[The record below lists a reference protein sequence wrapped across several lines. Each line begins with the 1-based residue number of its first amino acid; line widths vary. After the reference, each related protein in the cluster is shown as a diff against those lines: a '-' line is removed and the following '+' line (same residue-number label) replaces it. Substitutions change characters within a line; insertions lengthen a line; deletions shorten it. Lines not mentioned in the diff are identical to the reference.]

1 MSPPTGVVG
10 HSDTRRHRTLGHSAS
25 SDTRRHRATTT
36 PLADAMRVDDDDD
49 DDDDGLDAHRRVLGV
64 TREASIGDV
73 RRAFL
78 EVAKRAHPDVATMAT
93 MATTRGGGGGGGGG
107 GCGGCG
113 RGAEVSFRDAV
124 EAREVLVRSMVYA
137 SRGGLGGASSSSSSS
152 ISMSFGAGAARTA
165 GTPQTKAY
173 AAALAA
179 PAFVVA
185 AVVMFAFPSTKTY
198 GHDRE
203 FVMGRVHGVMNVPV
217 NPWLKPEATRP
228 AKTSNEDRMW
238 RRVFGGGERGG

>member
-1 MSPPTGVVG
+1 MGDG
-10 HSDTRRHRTLGHSAS
+10 G
-25 SDTRRHRATTT
+25 
-36 PLADAMRVDDDDD
+36 
-49 DDDDGLDAHRRVLGV
+49 DDDGLDAHRRVLGV
-64 TREASIGDV
+64 TREATIGDV

-78 EVAKRAHPDVATMAT
+78 EVAKRAHPDVASSSASMASAST
-93 MATTRGGGGGGGGG
+93 RGGGGVTFRDAVEAREALVRSMMYASRGGGGGGGG
-107 GCGGCG
+107 
-113 RGAEVSFRDAV
+113 
-124 EAREVLVRSMVYA
+124 A
-137 SRGGLGGASSSSSSS
+137 SAA
-152 ISMSFGAGAARTA
+152 FGAGAARTA

-198 GHDRE
+198 GHGRDE
-203 FVMGRVHGVMNVPV
+203 FAMGRVHGVMNVPV

-238 RRVFGGGERGG
+238 RRVFGGGERWG

>member
-1 MSPPTGVVG
+1 
-10 HSDTRRHRTLGHSAS
+10 
-25 SDTRRHRATTT
+25 
-36 PLADAMRVDDDDD
+36 MRVDDDD

-93 MATTRGGGGGGGGG
+93 MATTRGGGGGGGGR
-107 GCGGCG
+107 

-137 SRGGLGGASSSSSSS
+137 SRGGLGGASSSS